1 MNETKKLLT
10 EVIEF
15 YGADM
20 QLNICIEE
28 MSELIKELCKVK
40 RKKMNKDHIAEEMAD
55 VKIIM
60 EQLSIIF
67 GNDNEVNEWYEKKI
81 QRLKSRLDED
91 KIRLYIPNAEISF

>member
-28 MSELIKELCKVK
+28 MSELIKELCKAK
-40 RKKMNKDHIAEEMAD
+40 RGNPDMNHIAEEMAD

-60 EQLSIIF
+60 EQLSLIY
-67 GNDNEVNEWYEKKI
+67 NNAEDVSKWYQKKI
-81 QRLKSRLDED
+81 DRLDKRLEKDKMWHEIDEVLKS
-91 KIRLYIPNAEISF
+91 

>member
-1 MNETKKLLT
+1 MEETKKLLT

-28 MSELIKELCKVK
+28 MSELIKELCKAK
-40 RKKMNKDHIAEEMAD
+40 RGNPDMNHIAEEMAD

-67 GNDNEVNEWYEKKI
+67 ENDNEVNGWYEKKI
-81 QRLKSRLDED
+81 QRLRSRLDED
-91 KIRLYIPNAEISF
+91 KIRLYIPNVEISF